1 MATKLILIRHGE
13 TAWNTRKRY
22 CGFKDVRLSA
32 KGKLQVKLLSERL
45 KAENINKVYASDRK
59 RALETAKIIFR
70 DLKVE
75 KIPDLREMHFGCFEG
90 LTHREIMRKYPK
102 VYSRWLKGPFD
113 TRIPGGED
121 LAGFRKRVV
130 LAFKKII
137 SLNPHKT
144 IAVVCHGG
152 TIGIFLAHILKTRDF
167 WKKVP
172 HAASLSIF
180 ECKNGKVNIKLFN
193 DILHLAPLRKK
204 IKILTYSAGC
214 R

>member
-13 TAWNTRKRY
+13 TAWNAQRRY

-32 KGKLQVKLLSERL
+32 KGKSQAKLLSKRL
-45 KAENINKVYASDRK
+45 KAESINKVYASDRK

-70 DLKVE
+70 GYRIE
-75 KIPDLREMHFGCFEG
+75 KIPDLGEMHFGCFEG
-90 LTHREIMRKYPK
+90 LTYREIMKKYPQ
-102 VYSRWLKGPFD
+102 VYSRWLRGLFN

-130 LAFKKII
+130 LAFNKII
-137 SLNPHKT
+137 SLNPNKT

-152 TIGIFLAHILKTRDF
+152 TIGIFLAHILKTKDF

-180 ECKNGKVNIKLFN
+180 ECKNSNSKSKIKIRLFN
-193 DILHLAPLRKK
+193 DTSHLVPLRKK
-204 IKILTYSAGC
+204 C
-214 R
+214 